1 MPYIFDGVS
10 NGGQGQ
16 IASTRVGLETP
27 VGTVLDMAIA
37 RAAYR
42 DEFWMQQMRM
52 RNASGFV
59 NFPMPSPNHPHCY
72 QITALLAIFD
82 QFRAFGNTTWLEAAQ
97 GGWEILTESF
107 VQIDGSSAL

>member
-1 MPYIFDGVS
+1 M
-10 NGGQGQ
+10 
-16 IASTRVGLETP
+16 
-27 VGTVLDMAIA
+27 DMAIA

-97 GGWEILTESF
+97 GGWKILTESTHDDDTTGDLTDCLQDAF
-107 VQIDGSSAL
+107 